1 MDMERSPSFQEFLKL
16 LNENGRAAQG
26 QDLSLMAWYLDG
38 MERQFDAVLQEL
50 RNVKEELAQ
59 VTERQVPAKSSL
71 TKLVEALEAK
81 VERARERLVSFRGKI
96 MECAQDAVDRFK
108 DAGVSALDNAV
119 AAMGVKKGLEHLQ
132 EGLQN
137 SLSGM
142 AEALGKAEEMGT
154 QLRRGF
160 RDIANAGRVAANKEL
175 DADPKTEEGR
185 FQSVILAPMR
195 GVQKLLS
202 NINNNTLA
210 AIGVVED
217 LEQSADMARDRQE
230 ERAAQKPGKRLEKKP
245 SIRQALQKN
254 QAEIAAK
261 SAPAPDKEKKQEAAL

>member
-1 MDMERSPSFQEFLKL
+1 MDMEKSPAFQEFLKL

-50 RNVKEELAQ
+50 QSVKAELSQ
-59 VTERQVPAKSSL
+59 ITERQAPSKPLL
-71 TKLVEALEAK
+71 TKMVEALETR
-81 VERARERLVSFRGKI
+81 VERARDRLLAFRDKI
-96 MECAQDAVDRFK
+96 MECAQDAADRFK
-108 DAGVSALDNAV
+108 DAGVSALDGAI

-132 EGLQN
+132 EGLQS
-137 SLSGM
+137 SLSGVKD
-142 AEALGKAEEMGT
+142 AIGKVEDVGHE
-154 QLRRGF
+154 LRSVGGHLK
-160 RDIANAGRVAANKEL
+160 NAGRAMTGKETQTV
-175 DADPKTEEGR
+175 DGGQEGR
-185 FQSVILAPMR
+185 FQSAVLAPMR
-195 GVQKLLS
+195 GIQKLLS

-217 LEQSADMARDRQE
+217 LEQSADMARGRQE
-230 ERAAQKPGKRLEKKP
+230 ERAEQRPGKRLEKKP

-261 SAPAPDKEKKQEAAL
+261 PAPAPNKEQKQETAL